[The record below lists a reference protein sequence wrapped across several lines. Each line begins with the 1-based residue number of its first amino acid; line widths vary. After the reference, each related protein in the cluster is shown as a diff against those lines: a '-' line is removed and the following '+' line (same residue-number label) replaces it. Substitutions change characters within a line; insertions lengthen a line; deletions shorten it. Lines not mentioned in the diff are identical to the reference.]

1 MSDFGGILV
10 YIELDRNLNIIPV
23 SLELLSKSVELSKKL
38 ENKTVSALVIGECD
52 DYAPII
58 QTLKETGADNV
69 IIAQDDRLKEY
80 ITQNYSKTAC
90 RIINEKKPEIV
101 LIGATCQGRDLAPRI
116 STTLNTGLTAD
127 CTGLD
132 INEDGK
138 LAATRPTFGGQL
150 MATILCKTYPQMATV
165 RPNTFKIIPCLNENT
180 TAEYTDL
187 SNEEFD
193 NKIELIN
200 FVKKFKTDTG
210 SLSDCEIVVGCGKGI
225 ATEKGIELA
234 KELAKELKAGLGASR
249 AAVETGAFS
258 QSSQVGQTGSTIT
271 PKLYIACG
279 ISGAVQHIVG
289 IENSEKI
296 IAINKDENAPI
307 FKSADY
313 GIVGDFYEIAPHLI
327 RKIQELNKG
336 NYDA

>member
-10 YIELDRNLNIIPV
+10 YIELNRHLDIVPV
-23 SLELLSKSVELSKKL
+23 SLELLTKSVELSDKL
-38 ENKTVSALVIGECD
+38 ENKTVSALVIGRCD

-58 QTLKETGADNV
+58 QQLKETGASKV
-69 IIAQDDRLKEY
+69 IIAQDNRLRDY
-80 ITQNYSKTAC
+80 ITQNYSKVAC
-90 RIINEKKPEIV
+90 KIINEQEPEIV

-116 STTLNTGLTAD
+116 STSLSTGLTAD

-165 RPNTFKIIPCLNENT
+165 RPNTFKTVQNINENT
-180 TAEYTDL
+180 TVEYVDL
-187 SNEEFD
+187 TNEEFE
-193 NKIELIN
+193 NKLEYIN
-200 FVKKFKTDTG
+200 FVKKFVDTCA
-210 SLSDCEIVVGCGKGI
+210 LSEYEIVVGCGRGI
-225 ATEKGIELA
+225 ANEKGITLA
-234 KELAKELKAGLGASR
+234 KELAKELNAGLSASR
-249 AAVETGAFS
+249 AAVETGAFPKS
-258 QSSQVGQTGSTIT
+258 LQVGQTGQTIS

-279 ISGAVQHIVG
+279 ISGAVQHVVG

-313 GIVGDFYEIAPHLI
+313 GIVGDFYEIAPSLI
-327 RKIQELNKG
+327 WKIQELNKG